1 MTKIETS
8 PNFYPK
14 DFFLEAQIS
23 QFFDL
28 RAERRFLDKL
38 KREQVEERQIAFY
51 SREQVM
57 KFLFEFAA
65 GVKKTHITYELDNQ
79 GRIVYPGIGLEME
92 NMLYE
97 AAAKQGINGD
107 NRRELAE
114 LGGWQ
119 KMQQLFGHKGA
130 NHVLQLSPPDNT
142 NLQHGNY
149 GFLFWFQRQGNR
161 VINHILRYDEDYKRL
176 TQSRYLASVLEIPI
190 SSQKNVANQCLLDPK
205 GFQTNTLAMHD
216 LLQALGFSLDNR
228 SSLLEQALFSDK
240 AFLTLLAQYQ
250 QILDEPSRSAFKED
264 QVLAILSQLYQ
275 LTQVKATQ
283 IGLLN
288 ARPQEMH
295 LPLIFQGGSC
305 PVIGSNGFGFYDFSA
320 YLWGEPFKCPNC
332 GYVSY
337 VPVGNQCK
345 NCKITKAEWKKKQE
359 EEKGDSFNVCD

>member
-8 PNFYPK
+8 PHFYPK
-14 DFFLEAQIS
+14 DIILEAQIS
-23 QFFDL
+23 QFFNVA
-28 RAERRFLDKL
+28 AERRFIDKL
-38 KREQVEERQIAFY
+38 KREGVEEQQTAFY

-57 KFLFEFAA
+57 KFLLEFAA
-65 GVKKTHITYELDNQ
+65 GVKKTHITYELDAQ

-114 LGGWQ
+114 LEGWQ
-119 KMQQLFGHKGA
+119 KMQQLFGHQGA
-130 NHVLQLSPPDNT
+130 DHVLQLSPPDNT
-142 NLQHGNY
+142 NLNHGNY

-161 VINHILRYDEDYKRL
+161 VINHILRYDEDYEQL
-176 TQSRYLASVLEIPI
+176 TQSRYLASTLEIPI
-190 SSQKNVANQCLLDPK
+190 LSQKNIANQCLLEPK
-205 GFQTNTLAMHD
+205 GFQTNSLAMHD

-240 AFLTLLAQYQ
+240 TFLTLLSQYQ
-250 QILDEPSRSAFKED
+250 QVLGEPNQKVFNKE
-264 QVLAILSQLYQ
+264 QALAILSQLYQ
-275 LTQVKATQ
+275 LTQIKAAQ

-288 ARPQEMH
+288 AQPQEMY

-305 PVIGSNGFGFYDFSA
+305 PVIGNNGFTYHDYAA
-320 YLWGEPFKCPNC
+320 YLYGEPFTCPSC
-332 GYVSY
+332 HKVSY
-337 VPVGNQCK
+337 VPVGDHCPH
-345 NCKITKAEWKKKQE
+345 CKITKQEWKKKQ